1 MPEICRFNA
10 SKYGKKIA
18 APALCSP
25 GDNNAC
31 RAADSDYYLHGTFA
45 CCNQTAIRLLE
56 MKGGLKVVSRTLTE
70 IQNSTPDPNKPR
82 QIEANQL
89 KAKGI
94 TEALEETGHK

>member
-1 MPEICRFNA
+1 
-10 SKYGKKIA
+10 
-18 APALCSP
+18 
-25 GDNNAC
+25 
-31 RAADSDYYLHGTFA
+31 
-45 CCNQTAIRLLE
+45 